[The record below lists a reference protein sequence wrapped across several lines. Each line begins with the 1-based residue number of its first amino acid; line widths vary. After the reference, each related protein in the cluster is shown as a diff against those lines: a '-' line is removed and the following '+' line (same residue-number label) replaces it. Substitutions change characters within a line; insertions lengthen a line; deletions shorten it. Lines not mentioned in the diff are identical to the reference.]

1 MLLDDFN
8 ANRSLFYV
16 DPSTDKITSKAWDSV
31 LSKAPECN
39 PKNPAA
45 SMQDLLMDADLG
57 SSFVDMNADCRP
69 DILLQ
74 SLGDNHQRVQ
84 EFYLYSNEGF
94 CLVSK
99 QFMPSNWTMP
109 SFFDM
114 NNRGTNDMV
123 FAGQKTEK
131 GNIKVQVLRNRYT
144 TDLGKDLC
152 KANEGNLQFPY
163 PGYNEK
169 ESSDNM
175 LIYDLDTAA
184 GQNQYLYE
192 EADATYLPQIVQ
204 LADVDL
210 DGYADMALVLSTGT
224 KDDASKSYT
233 HVFMGQK
240 CSEEGRAIVFPKGAS
255 DSQAKD
261 CRYFNQT
268 AFTDQRDNWDQ
279 STYTSQNTVRTS
291 FFDFGELG
299 AFSMLSQTYNP
310 ITKDTEIGTYFNFMN
325 KNNYFLKSMART
337 HGRANGNAYIGLNY
351 LAVRTEMDG
360 KNNPVS
366 CKSKLF
372 SNQK

>member
-8 ANRSLFYV
+8 ANRSLYYV
-16 DPSTDKITSKAWDSV
+16 DPSTDKITSKDWSTV
-31 LSKAPECN
+31 LSKAPECT
-39 PKNPAA
+39 PKNPAPG
-45 SMQDLLMDADLG
+45 MQDLVIDADLG

-74 SLGDNHQRVQ
+74 SVGENHQRVQ

-99 QFMPSNWTMP
+99 QNMAATWTMP

-123 FAGQKTEK
+123 FAEQNSANAG
-131 GNIKVQVLRNRYT
+131 IKVHVLRNKYT

-152 KANEGNLQFPY
+152 KANEGNLDFPY
-163 PGYNEK
+163 PGYTETK
-169 ESSDNM
+169 SSDNTF
-175 LIYDLDTAA
+175 IYNLYVN
-184 GQNQYLYE
+184 GPQNKFLYE
-192 EADATYLPQIVQ
+192 EADASYLPPIVQ

-210 DGYADMALVLSTGT
+210 DGYADMALVLATGR
-224 KDDASKSYT
+224 KDDASRSYT

-240 CSEEGRAIVFPKGAS
+240 CSGEGRAIVFPEGATEN
-255 DSQAKD
+255 QAKD
-261 CRYFNQT
+261 CRYFNET
-268 AFTDQRDNWDQ
+268 AFTHHTENVDQ
-279 STYTSQNTVRTS
+279 STYTATNTLRTS

-310 ITKDTEIGTYFNFMN
+310 TTKDTEIGTYFNFMN

-337 HGRANGNAYIGLNY
+337 HGRANGNTYIGLNY

-366 CKSKLF
+366 CKPNFFLT
-372 SNQK
+372 QK